1 MPIEVRRRGKVVVLD
16 CVGKLTIGEGDVQ
29 LREKVAQLLGEDER
43 RFIFN
48 MQRISFMDSS
58 AIGETVG
65 SRQRIREHGG
75 EVKLVLPEEGKARE
89 VFVITGLDR
98 AFDIS
103 TDEDEAVNGFS
114 L

>member
-1 MPIEVRRRGKVVVLD
+1 MALDRDGVVVLD

-29 LREKVAQLLGEDER
+29 MREKVVQLLEAKER
-43 RFIFN
+43 NFIFN

-65 SRQRIREHGG
+65 SRQRIRERGG
-75 EVKLVLPEEGKARE
+75 TVKLVLPEEGKARE
-89 VFVITGLDR
+89 VFEITGLYR

-103 TDEDEAVNGFS
+103 TDEDEAVKGFAD
-114 L
+114 